1 MKLTTD
7 VLQKI
12 MTLSIKDYAIIKVIQ
27 SSHCHD
33 DVRYG
38 TSSGIQCTFMSPISE
53 TEQSLDLLVIRIGLI
68 YIAY

>member
-53 TEQSLDLLVIRIGLI
+53 T
-68 YIAY
+68 